1 MVDTVV
7 YKVVLC
13 GDGAVGK
20 TALRLRYMGRGFQA
34 KYMMTIGADFALKE
48 ISVNDGIG
56 NIQTHKF
63 QIWDLAGQQNFSYV
77 RPLYY
82 MGTHGVLLVYDVT
95 RLSTYENVQSWMG
108 EIVKGIGKKLFPV
121 ILIANKIDLRRQADM
136 AISSEEGRELARRI
150 SDEDFEGKLKI
161 PYIET
166 SAKTGENVDDAFL
179 KIAETTH
186 AMYKES

>member
-1 MVDTVV
+1 M
-7 YKVVLC
+7 YKIVLC

-48 ISVNDGIG
+48 ISVTDNLG
-56 NIQTHKF
+56 NSQTFKF
-63 QIWDLAGQQNFSYV
+63 QLWDLAGQQNFSSV

-82 MGTHGVLLVYDVT
+82 MGAHGAILVYDVT
-95 RLSTYENVQSWMG
+95 RLSTFENTASWIA
-108 EIVKGIGKKLFPV
+108 EITKGIGKKLYPIV
-121 ILIANKIDLRRQADM
+121 LIANKIDFRRQSDI
-136 AISSEEGRELARRI
+136 AITAEEGRELARRI
-150 SDEDFEGKLKI
+150 SDEEFDGKIKI

-179 KIAETTH
+179 KIAELTNHT
-186 AMYKES
+186 YK